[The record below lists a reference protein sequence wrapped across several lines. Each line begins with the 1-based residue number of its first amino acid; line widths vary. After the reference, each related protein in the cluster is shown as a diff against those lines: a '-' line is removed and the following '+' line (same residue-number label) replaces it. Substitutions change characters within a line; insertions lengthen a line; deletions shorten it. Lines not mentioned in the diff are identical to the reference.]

1 MTRLKSIELSKNA
14 GRFLLGLVALSY
26 GGLCV
31 SLKMV
36 FVRAGPPSVGTLG
49 MIRGFMVLLCFVP
62 QLLDSFKK
70 NKSGEGETEQRVLVG
85 GVGVGD
91 VEFSRARVLQ
101 RRFVVHRSHE
111 SIIFNASVYCIHTV
125 Y

>member
-70 NKSGEGETEQRVLVG
+70 NKSGEVKLNN
-85 GVGVGD
+85 
-91 VEFSRARVLQ
+91 EFWSAALELATWNFLAQGCCNVALARM
-101 RRFVVHRSHE
+101 H
-111 SIIFNASVYCIHTV
+111 
-125 Y
+125 